1 MYSKIHN
8 NSLYFIRWSYV
19 FKSKLVLNS
28 KKQHKKT
35 LKWQFDIICLCGRQ
49 IINIPNQCTHYWTVF
64 LFTQMDNQNQNQ
76 KPFNVPQT
84 GKFFFVA
91 TAEYYKEYY
100 LCFTSPQWQTFQ
112 HDPILGKPAYR
123 SSTDQITKAV
133 QRHSP
138 CIQSL
143 HVTHKQQPLCIP
155 KPLNQSKMKVIS
167 HKHLL

>member
-1 MYSKIHN
+1 MASH
-8 NSLYFIRWSYV
+8 
-19 FKSKLVLNS
+19 
-28 KKQHKKT
+28 T
-35 LKWQFDIICLCGRQ
+35 
-49 IINIPNQCTHYWTVF
+49 TTTF
-64 LFTQMDNQNQNQ
+64 LFSPAHSSLSSVCFANMRIGVVALFVWNVFFHFKHYTSTRLFLILTDVGNEAYQNQNQ